1 MHMRQKPP
9 SVTTLQRSP
18 TEERRVRFVK
28 YTVAM
33 TIRVVCI
40 VFMIF
45 VEGWWLLLCAAGA
58 ILLPYFAVIIANA
71 VRVGGGP
78 EVVRPGPLM
87 LSGSGSDGVG
97 GQVPHSNATESS
109 SDGRL

>member
-1 MHMRQKPP
+1 MRQKPP
-9 SVTTLQRSP
+9 SITTLQRAP

-28 YTVAM
+28 YTLAM
-33 TIRVVCI
+33 TIRVVCN
-40 VFMIF
+40 VLMIF

-71 VRVGGGP
+71 VRIGGTP

-87 LSGSGSDGVG
+87 LSERGPEDVSGRSV
-97 GQVPHSNATESS
+97 NLEATDRSPE
-109 SDGRL
+109 GRL